1 MEHYQP
7 GNRYTE
13 GTIVIHDNKVYKKDA
28 DDDNS
33 PPDSVAGGWTEIK
46 TTNLAEYQA
55 IADSFNSY
63 EARRDAHKQKVLS
76 QLKAAG
82 LSADEVKAVLNT

>member
-1 MEHYQP
+1 MEQYQP

-28 DDDNS
+28 DEDNS
-33 PPDSVAGGWTEIK
+33 PPDSVAGGWTEIEN
-46 TTNLAEYQA
+46 TNLAEFQA

>member
-13 GTIVIHDNKVYKKDA
+13 GTIVIYDGKVYQKDT

-33 PPDSVAGGWTEIK
+33 PPDSVAGGWTEIEN
-46 TTNLAEYQA
+46 TNLKEYQA

-63 EARRDAHKQKVLS
+63 EARREAHKQTVLS

-82 LSADEVKAVLNT
+82 LSADDVKAVLNT